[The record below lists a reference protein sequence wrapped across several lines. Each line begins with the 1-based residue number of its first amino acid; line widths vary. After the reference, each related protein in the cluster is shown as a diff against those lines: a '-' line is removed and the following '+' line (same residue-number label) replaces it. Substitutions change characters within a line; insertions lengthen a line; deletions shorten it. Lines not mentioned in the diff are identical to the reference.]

1 MLKTIEIIDVI
12 PYSITCKF
20 NTGEVRK
27 IDMKEIISNSNTYVD
42 KEKLLNVEFFK
53 KVSIGEF
60 GELQWSNAA
69 FMRDEN
75 NEWVKCE
82 FDLSPEFV
90 YHNSVV
96 I

>member
-1 MLKTIEIIDVI
+1 MLKAIEILDII
-12 PYSITCKF
+12 PYCITCKF

-27 IDMKEIISNSNTYVD
+27 IDMKEIISNSNSYVD
-42 KEKLLNVEFFK
+42 KEKLLNIEFFK

-90 YHNSVV
+90 YHNSVGV
-96 I
+96 